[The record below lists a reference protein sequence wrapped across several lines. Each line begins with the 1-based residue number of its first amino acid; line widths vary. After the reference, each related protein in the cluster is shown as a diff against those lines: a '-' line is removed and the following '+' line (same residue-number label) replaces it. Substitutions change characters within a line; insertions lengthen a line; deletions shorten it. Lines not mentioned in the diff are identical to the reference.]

1 MSLEVNLFSFWSISQ
16 FESEEDLP
24 VFFVFVNS
32 VAVLGF
38 KSFGS
43 ESGGGTFADSS
54 VLVILRDLLTSLICF
69 ALKGSSGSSGASGF
83 G

>member
-1 MSLEVNLFSFWSISQ
+1 VNLFSFWSISQ

-43 ESGGGTFADSS
+43 EIGGGTFADSS